1 MQSKT
6 DEFLPDWMTIA
17 HEEWGRGVI
26 EVAGISAN
34 PRILLYLAST
44 GLKGTK
50 LALSD
55 ETAWCSAFA
64 CWVMEKSG
72 RRSPKSAAARDWLKW
87 GRPLLI
93 PKPGC
98 IVVFDRSDPNNKN
111 AAHVAFYCGPNVDAS
126 KINVLGG
133 NQRNRVCVAPYELS
147 KVIGYRWPIVVE
159 SLGDKPAV

>member
-1 MQSKT
+1 MSNEKPSA
-6 DEFLPDWMTIA
+6 EFAPDWMTYAI
-17 HEEWGRGVI
+17 EECGRGVI

-64 CWVMEKSG
+64 CWVMEKAGIKST
-72 RRSPKSAAARDWLKW
+72 RSAAARSWLDW
-87 GRPLLI
+87 GQPLQL

-98 IVVFDRSDPNNKN
+98 IVVFDRHDAANPN
-111 AAHVAFYCGPNVDAS
+111 AAHVAFYFSERLDS
-126 KINVLGG
+126 HINVLGG
-133 NQRNRVCVAPYELS
+133 NQRNRVCVAPYPKS
-147 KVIGYRWPIVVE
+147 RVIAYRWPV
-159 SLGDKPAV
+159 LA